1 MTPIP
6 GRSTLQLPIGECDAS
21 PLTSG
26 QVRFPLRG
34 KGRGVSDTTR
44 GEGTLRPAGRSH
56 AMPGT
61 FTGPATRQGLAGL
74 LFWCWVTNPRMD
86 RDSK

>member
-1 MTPIP
+1 MAPDP

-21 PLTSG
+21 PLTNG
-26 QVRFPLRG
+26 QVRFPFRG

-44 GEGTLRPAGRSH
+44 GEGTLRPARRSH

-61 FTGPATRQGLAGL
+61 FTEPATRQGWRAFF
-74 LFWCWVTNPRMD
+74 FWCWVAKPRLD
-86 RDSK
+86 KDSK